1 MDRIHWDTNHS
12 SSSHDMNIWNNEE
25 ASKESTPEASS
36 LFLFALFEFFF
47 EPIKVKGTHLPY
59 AVVRAILLLCTSV
72 NQIPA

>member
-1 MDRIHWDTNHS
+1 MDRIHWATNHS

-47 EPIKVKGTHLPY
+47 ELSTRY
-59 AVVRAILLLCTSV
+59 AELDGALEVLFGEPLVAFF
-72 NQIPA
+72 

>member
-12 SSSHDMNIWNNEE
+12 SSSHDMNIWNNEK

-47 EPIKVKGTHLPY
+47 ELSTRY
-59 AVVRAILLLCTSV
+59 AELDGAFKILLG
-72 NQIPA
+72 